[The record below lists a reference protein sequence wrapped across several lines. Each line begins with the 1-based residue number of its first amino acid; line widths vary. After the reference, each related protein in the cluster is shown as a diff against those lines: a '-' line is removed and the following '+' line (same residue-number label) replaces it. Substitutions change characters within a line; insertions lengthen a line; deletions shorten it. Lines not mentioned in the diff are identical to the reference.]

1 MSSDRGTTTD
11 VWPDLGTNISFTGFP
26 YKSIH
31 ILQHICK
38 KYKTSWTKKKSRKTR
53 VNNLICAI
61 KILSKPNLWI
71 GFHETD
77 DKVACVA
84 AQDQE
89 VPLHRTRGKVAALLV
104 KLPDNLPPKPDKL
117 DQWSANII
125 VIRYYSLVYIMCYS
139 SLIMKIFSFW
149 IGIRIQNP

>member
-26 YKSIH
+26 YKSIYYNTFV
-31 ILQHICK
+31 K
-38 KYKTSWTKKKSRKTR
+38 NTKRPEQKKSRKTR